1 MKQNKVLVGLSGGV
15 DSAVSCALLKKKG
28 YAVSAAFL
36 CFWDGEGRTKKALV
50 DAKKVCAVLDIPLE
64 IIDLSSIFKKT
75 VIKYF
80 IDEYAKGKTPNPCV
94 FCNEKMKFK
103 LLLSTAEK
111 KGIKMV
117 ATGHYAKI
125 KKSKIGDAVVCKLF
139 PAVDQKKDQSYFL
152 YRLGQEVLSRTVFP
166 LGGYKKEE
174 VRELAKKF
182 GLPVFDKGDSQDV
195 CFMANGN
202 LEEFLRKKI
211 NLKKGKII
219 NTEGH
224 VLGEHKGLP
233 LYTIGQRKGINVG
246 GTGPYF
252 VISKDIKKN
261 ILTVTNDLDHPAIT
275 QKTIKLGKVA
285 WTSDVVQ
292 DFPLPVIV
300 RTRYHNPLVCAIIEK
315 NQKAKK
321 YQLIFDVSQ
330 KAVSPGQSVVF
341 YSKDGEVLG
350 GGIIR

>member
-36 CFWDGEGRTKKALV
+36 RFWDGKGRTEKALV
-50 DAKKVCAVLDIPLE
+50 DAQKVCAVLAIPLE
-64 IIDLSSIFKKT
+64 IIDLRAIFKKT

-80 IDEYAKGKTPNPCV
+80 INEYAKGKTPNPCV

-103 LLLSTAEK
+103 LLLKTAEK
-111 KGIKMV
+111 MGIEMV

-125 KKSKIGDAVVCKLF
+125 KKSKIRDAVVHELF

-174 VRELAKKF
+174 VRALAIKF

-211 NLKKGKII
+211 KLKKGKII
-219 NTEGH
+219 DTEGQ
-224 VLGEHKGLP
+224 VLSEHNGLP
-233 LYTIGQRKGINVG
+233 LYTIGQRKGIEIG

-252 VISKDIKKN
+252 VISKDMKKN

-275 QKTIKLGKVA
+275 QKTIKLEKVI
-285 WTSDVVQ
+285 WTSGMAQ
-292 DFPLPVIV
+292 DFPLSVMV

-315 NQKAKK
+315 NQKDKK
-321 YQLIFDVSQ
+321 HQLIFDVPQ

-341 YSKDGEVLG
+341 YGEGGEVLG